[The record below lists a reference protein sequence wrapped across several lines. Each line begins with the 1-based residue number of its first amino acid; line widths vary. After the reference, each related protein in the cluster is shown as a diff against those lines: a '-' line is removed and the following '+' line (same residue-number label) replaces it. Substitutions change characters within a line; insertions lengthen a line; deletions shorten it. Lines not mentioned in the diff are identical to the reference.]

1 MLSRNDSIAA
11 LGASSPSMEAGHLWW
26 ALVSQPGAGV
36 VVIDDSNVIEYANPQ
51 AIELWAPPRF
61 DVDDIQGRSLEDVFP
76 TPVAIERRSHVER
89 VLGEGCV
96 IVERV
101 MWRGVR
107 VQSTYRRVAGG
118 GEPGRV
124 IVQSRR
130 GVADPI
136 DELEPSDVTFVR
148 PAFADLGE
156 LEVLSP
162 REVEVLAHLGRGLR
176 IKEIAESMGRSPKT
190 IQNHRE
196 SIGHKLRVADRVLLA
211 QIARE
216 AGLEPADASLM
227 RLSAMS

>member
-1 MLSRNDSIAA
+1 MGSC
-11 LGASSPSMEAGHLWW
+11 HLWW

-36 VVIDDSNVIEYANPQ
+36 VVLDGASVIEFANPQ
-51 AIELWAPPRF
+51 AVDLWAPPGTSRE
-61 DVDDIQGRSLEDVFP
+61 DLQGRSIDDMFP
-76 TPVAIERRSHVER
+76 APVATERRRHVES
-89 VLGEGCV
+89 VFAGDHV
-96 IVERV
+96 VVERV

-107 VQSTYRRVAGG
+107 VQSTYRRVAGDE
-118 GEPGRV
+118 GEPDRV
-124 IVQSRR
+124 MVQSRR
-130 GVADPI
+130 GVADPV
-136 DELEPSDVTFVR
+136 DELEPAAVTFVR

-162 REVEVLAHLGRGLR
+162 REVEVLAYLGRGLR

-196 SIGHKLRVADRVLLA
+196 SIGHKLRVTDRVLLA

-216 AGLEPADASLM
+216 AGLEPGDAGLM